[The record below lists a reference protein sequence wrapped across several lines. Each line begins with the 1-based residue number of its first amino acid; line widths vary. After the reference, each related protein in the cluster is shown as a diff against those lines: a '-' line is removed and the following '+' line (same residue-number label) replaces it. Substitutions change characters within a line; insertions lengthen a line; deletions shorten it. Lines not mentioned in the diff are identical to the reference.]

1 MCLQVGLKSLCSGVA
16 LGYGSSFVK
25 RMQALLDY
33 LGLGLCP
40 HLVVHRYLKVGATFW
55 TVGRFA
61 SLGERMGKY
70 RLYLGLIVKE
80 LI

>member
-33 LGLGLCP
+33 FGFGLCP
-40 HLVVHRYLKVGATFW
+40 SFSGPQIFKSWCNFLDSGSIYI
-55 TVGRFA
+55 
-61 SLGERMGKY
+61 LG
-70 RLYLGLIVKE
+70 
-80 LI
+80 